1 MSTPSTATIQVPPN
15 HQYYT
20 HQYLPPM
27 NEYHH
32 NAPNPAGPSR
42 SINQSYPPSY
52 TTAAPQVP
60 LTATVGAPRP
70 SSSHTRQSQSQ
81 NSQYYDAP
89 STSQAM
95 ASTKKRSRDDPVDW
109 QEFFGGKPPKEI
121 ICIDDTPPPNRP
133 VAEEPQAM
141 AGAAGPST
149 NGSVRHTDKRRKTD
163 KAPAYNA
170 VFHNQTAYS
179 NTQTPYYDDSSRQ
192 YSGSTDRTTS
202 YNTTAPTSL
211 GSSTSAN
218 YLEDANVGQKRKRA
232 TRATVADQKRRDIVD
247 PFEEY
252 VPPPKPP
259 IKAKDVHV
267 QVIPDVSLLQL
278 CPKFAILTNFSEPQV
293 VTKRL
298 MTTMGTTSW

>member
-1 MSTPSTATIQVPPN
+1 
-15 HQYYT
+15 
-20 HQYLPPM
+20 
-27 NEYHH
+27 
-32 NAPNPAGPSR
+32 
-42 SINQSYPPSY
+42 
-52 TTAAPQVP
+52 
-60 LTATVGAPRP
+60 
-70 SSSHTRQSQSQ
+70 
-81 NSQYYDAP
+81 
-89 STSQAM
+89 M
-95 ASTKKRSRDDPVDW
+95 ASNKKRSREDPVDW

-121 ICIDDTPPPNRP
+121 ICIDDTPPPTRK

-141 AGAAGPST
+141 AGAPAPST
-149 NGSVRHTDKRRKTD
+149 NGNARHADKRRKTD

-218 YLEDANVGQKRKRA
+218 YLEDAGVGQKRKRA
-232 TRATVADQKRRDIVD
+232 TRATVAEQNRREFVD

-267 QVIPDVSLLQL
+267 QVVVDVSLTAPTLEISHTDDL
-278 CPKFAILTNFSEPQV
+278 
-293 VTKRL
+293 
-298 MTTMGTTSW
+298 